1 MGDDSGLPAA
11 VEAAVAADLVL
22 LAVGDRAGLFGGG
35 TSGEGCDAED
45 LALPGR
51 QPHLVEAVLATG
63 TPTVMIM
70 VSGRPYAL
78 GPYRDRLAATV
89 QAFFPGEE
97 GGGAIAGVLSG
108 RVNPTGKLP
117 VGVPHHVGGPPYTYL
132 APPLGQHSQGVS
144 NLDPSPAYWFGHGL
158 SYTTYA
164 YADLTA
170 DRAEIDVDGSVE
182 LSVTVTNTGGR
193 DGVEVVQL
201 YAGDP
206 VASVTRPVTQLL
218 GFARVPLA
226 AGATATVTF
235 EVHTDRLSFTGREL
249 TRIVEPGEIA
259 FRVGTAGE
267 TFAGPVSVRL
277 VGETRAVTGSTSD
290 GHPHRHRLSRHV
302 DRADL
307 SGLSERGAGH

>member
-1 MGDDSGLPAA
+1 M
-11 VEAAVAADLVL
+11 
-22 LAVGDRAGLFGGG
+22 
-35 TSGEGCDAED
+35 
-45 LALPGR
+45 
-51 QPHLVEAVLATG
+51 
-63 TPTVMIM
+63 
-70 VSGRPYAL
+70 
-78 GPYRDRLAATV
+78 
-89 QAFFPGEE
+89 
-97 GGGAIAGVLSG
+97 
-108 RVNPTGKLP
+108 NPTGKLP
-117 VGVPHHVGGPPYTYL
+117 VGVPHHVGGSPYTYL

-144 NLDPSPAYWFGHGL
+144 NLDPSPAYWFGRGL

-170 DRAEIDVDGSVE
+170 DRTEIGVDGSVG

-201 YAGDP
+201 YAADP

-277 VGETRAVTGSTSD
+277 VGETRTVTG
-290 GHPHRHRLSRHV
+290 
-302 DRADL
+302 
-307 SGLSERGAGH
+307 RGMR